1 MRKIAK
7 EQIGKRTE
15 EIKIDANVRNDIL
28 SFILKSQGILFAVQL
43 YQLIRI
49 LIKILS
55 FKKIN
60 RLI

>member
-1 MRKIAK
+1 MN
-7 EQIGKRTE
+7 
-15 EIKIDANVRNDIL
+15 EIKINEQVVRNDIL

-43 YQLIRI
+43 YQSIRI